1 MMSKKKQRTY
11 YLGVSTDC
19 LHGFKTENREEW
31 NRWKKSHP
39 GCVTRICKRMVEV
52 HLKNMRIV
60 LDGKIG
66 NKTSRFVS
74 SNQKK
79 SKRIPK
85 TLNAANE
92 AVKKQ
97 QKRKIEASRKRAEE
111 AQKHPTVRH
120 GRGARHPKLLH

>member
-1 MMSKKKQRTY
+1 M
-11 YLGVSTDC
+11 
-19 LHGFKTENREEW
+19 
-31 NRWKKSHP
+31 
-39 GCVTRICKRMVEV
+39 
-52 HLKNMRIV
+52 KNMRIV